1 MGRSKLQI
9 PKVCPQCGN
18 TFLAKTV
25 KTVYCCRTCTLLA
38 QSERLKR
45 ERKQKALNKI
55 KKAGT
60 EYLTI
65 TEALKIFPTSRNTIH
80 RLIKSKTIHYLKIS
94 PKRLSVCVKDLE
106 ALFPLLPKPIET
118 TYKVRTHIFDMSPE
132 KCYTIGEI
140 IEKLGVSEKSV
151 YSHIR
156 EFSIPIRQ
164 IGRFVYA
171 PKSEINKLY
180 NNQKL
185 KK

>member
-1 MGRSKLQI
+1 MGKSKLQI

-60 EYLTI
+60 EYITI
-65 TEALKIFPTSRNTIH
+65 PQALKLFATTRSTIRRMIATH
-80 RLIKSKTIHYLKIS
+80 RIAVRKLSPRKTF
-94 PKRLSVCVKDLE
+94 VCIQSLE

-140 IEKLGVSEKSV
+140 IEMFGVSEKSV